1 MAQAEQQVEQADQ
14 EQQELGTRREQAS
27 RLKLTA
33 FKARP
38 LFPEEKIAAF
48 TKIYKRKEKFFL

>member
-33 FKARP
+33 FKTRP
-38 LFPEEKIAAF
+38 LLPEEKNCRFHKNI
-48 TKIYKRKEKFFL
+48 